1 MYPAFQD
8 DYPGVKIM
16 SRLPLQSGIIQ
27 VHALQNLELALS
39 HASTTKAHWQE
50 VMIQEF
56 SVSMM
61 MMMMMMM
68 VINGYYI
75 MAINDY

>member
-1 MYPAFQD
+1 
-8 DYPGVKIM
+8 M
-16 SRLPLQSGIIQ
+16 SRLPLQSGTIQ

-61 MMMMMMM
+61 MMMVMMVMMMMMMM

-75 MAINDY
+75 MAINGY

>member
-1 MYPAFQD
+1 MTIHTTSCEETHVFLMYPAFQD

-39 HASTTKAHWQE
+39 HASTTKAH
-50 VMIQEF
+50 
-56 SVSMM
+56 
-61 MMMMMMM
+61 
-68 VINGYYI
+68 
-75 MAINDY
+75 